1 MEIPCFGWGFSRHA
15 GLPAVVHRPCSEN
28 LSSWLPQLIESKR
41 PRISRFQCSRNRCFL
56 RYNVPARRAFCP
68 CARLL
73 RFNSETNLV
82 QRQFAFL
89 HFPKAWWEAS
99 GWSQLSQGV
108 ARCTFRFW
116 LRVCFLS
123 CSAIG
128 ASPFREPGYL
138 TDHRTEE
145 PRRHHLRQ
153 PFRVRHGTNLH
164 PKTQLDNPAI
174 PSNRRGDNERKRGT
188 LKTGSFLHFAL
199 VFLRSVCPL
208 QLNYVG

>member
-128 ASPFREPGYL
+128 ASPFGSRVTSLTIEPKSPVDTTFGSLFAFGTVPTFIRRPNWTTPQFPVTDGVTTSAREA
-138 TDHRTEE
+138 H
-145 PRRHHLRQ
+145 
-153 PFRVRHGTNLH
+153 
-164 PKTQLDNPAI
+164 
-174 PSNRRGDNERKRGT
+174 
-188 LKTGSFLHFAL
+188 
-199 VFLRSVCPL
+199 
-208 QLNYVG
+208 

>member
-1 MEIPCFGWGFSRHA
+1 MVTAVA
-15 GLPAVVHRPCSEN
+15 G
-28 LSSWLPQLIESKR
+28 
-41 PRISRFQCSRNRCFL
+41 
-56 RYNVPARRAFCP
+56 RRAMHLSLLAESLLLVLFRHR
-68 CARLL
+68 RL
-73 RFNSETNLV
+73 SV
-82 QRQFAFL
+82 
-89 HFPKAWWEAS
+89 
-99 GWSQLSQGV
+99 
-108 ARCTFRFW
+108 
-116 LRVCFLS
+116 
-123 CSAIG
+123 
-128 ASPFREPGYL
+128 REPGYL

-153 PFRVRHGTNLH
+153 LFRVRHGTNLH

>member
-128 ASPFREPGYL
+128 ASPFGSRVTSLTIEPKSPVDTTFGSYFAFGTVPTFIRRPNWTTPQFPVTDGVTTSAREA
-138 TDHRTEE
+138 H
-145 PRRHHLRQ
+145 
-153 PFRVRHGTNLH
+153 
-164 PKTQLDNPAI
+164 
-174 PSNRRGDNERKRGT
+174 
-188 LKTGSFLHFAL
+188 
-199 VFLRSVCPL
+199 
-208 QLNYVG
+208 